1 MHKCMTIHRNEWLK
15 FCTLI
20 NEPINT
26 FEPSS
31 VRTTLIQ
38 LIATYYYFITNLP
51 KSKEFWYRRP
61 KEKLLKHNN
70 TEINI
75 LIRTAKRLVQR
86 SNYFFF
92 KEKYTVERRYNN
104 FGFRLVVKYVRV
116 WWWVNWW
123 PIDILAPSRAIFI
136 IFFHWWA

>member
-116 WWWVNWW
+116 W
-123 PIDILAPSRAIFI
+123 
-136 IFFHWWA
+136 